1 MDASSRSRWRALHR
15 GAGALFGVV
24 LFVVLFSGTWS
35 LAFDSMQGWW
45 RPPPVAIARPTLPLD
60 ALVARAAALGVPLR
74 DARIVLPQPD
84 DPAIRFCDARQACT
98 LALDPATGEPLA
110 DSGRAALLV
119 TLHKTLFAGFPG
131 RIVVSLWGVVL
142 LMLIVAGLVV
152 HRRRWPDAA
161 RIRRGN
167 GLRVAL
173 FDLHAWIGL
182 WGSPWLVLFA
192 FTGALS
198 GLGALGTVSLAG
210 VAYPGQPQRA
220 FAELLGGPPPATAGG
235 AWQHAPDLDAL
246 LRSDAA
252 RVPDFRREAVVL
264 HRWGDANASIEIAG
278 TADGLPSTALFERH
292 LYRAADGRWLADV
305 TSRGRGFWLRA
316 FIAVQP
322 LHFAQYGWVGAIG
335 GVLRALHFVMGLAA
349 CALCAT
355 GLHLWIERRRAQR
368 DRSADVLAA
377 LAVGVCGG
385 LVLAGGVL
393 LFAGRA
399 LPDGARVDHALA
411 LLFWAVWGGAVALA
425 AGVADRAAWLRVLMR
440 AAGVSYG
447 LAGATH
453 CAIALLGAGEP
464 VYWPIDAS
472 LVLFGALLLRA
483 ARRPPSAP
491 RCRAARAR
499 AGRRRTFLTSCNWR
513 LRCAI
518 CSNIAAWSS
527 RSRCFTCHRESRSAS
542 RWTRCRRC
550 CATTARRFTRSRSC
564 RSSGCRGS

>member
-15 GAGALFGVV
+15 GAGALFGTV

-45 RPPPVAIARPTLPLD
+45 RPPPVAVARPALPLD
-60 ALVARAAALGVPLR
+60 ALVARAAAHGVALR
-74 DARIVLPQPD
+74 DVRIVLPRPD

-98 LALDPATGEPLA
+98 LALDPATGAPLPDA
-110 DSGRAALLV
+110 GRARLIV

-131 RIVVSLWGVVL
+131 RIFVSLWGIVL
-142 LMLIVAGLVV
+142 LVLVVAGVVV

-161 RIRRGN
+161 RVRRGH

-182 WGSPWLVLFA
+182 WGTPWLVLFA

-220 FAELLGGPPPATAGG
+220 FAELLGGPPPAEAGG
-235 AWQHAPDLDAL
+235 PWQHAPDLDAL
-246 LRSDAA
+246 LRRDAA
-252 RVPDFRREAVVL
+252 RRPDFRREAVAL
-264 HRWGDANASIEIAG
+264 HRWGDANATVEIAG
-278 TADGLPSTALFERH
+278 TTAGLPSTAVFERH
-292 LYRAADGRWLADV
+292 LYRAADGQWLADA

-322 LHFAQYGWVGAIG
+322 LHFAQYGWVGAAG
-335 GVLRALHFVMGLAA
+335 GVLRALHFLMGLAA
-349 CALCAT
+349 CVLCAT

-368 DRSADVLAA
+368 DRSANVLAA
-377 LAVGVCGG
+377 VAVGACGG

-399 LPDGARVDHALA
+399 LPDGVHVDHALA
-411 LLFWAVWGGAVALA
+411 MLFWAVWAGAIAVAA
-425 AGVADRAAWLRVLMR
+425 RAADRAAWLRVLMR
-440 AAGVSYG
+440 AAGAAYG

-453 CAIALLGAGEP
+453 CALALLGAGAP
-464 VYWPIDAS
+464 VYGWIDAA
-472 LVLFGALLLRA
+472 LVVFGVLLLRA
-483 ARRPPSAP
+483 ARRPRRDAMP
-491 RCRAARAR
+491 AARVP
-499 AGRRRTFLTSCNWR
+499 AGVEPF
-513 LRCAI
+513 
-518 CSNIAAWSS
+518 
-527 RSRCFTCHRESRSAS
+527 
-542 RWTRCRRC
+542 
-550 CATTARRFTRSRSC
+550 
-564 RSSGCRGS
+564 

>member
-35 LAFDSMQGWW
+35 LATDSMQGWW
-45 RPPPVAIARPTLPLD
+45 RPPPVAVARPALPLD

-84 DPAIRFCDARQACT
+84 DPAIRFCDARQGCT
-98 LALDPATGEPLA
+98 LALDPATGERLA
-110 DSGRAALLV
+110 DGGRAALLV

-131 RIVVSLWGVVL
+131 RIFVSLWGIVL
-142 LMLIVAGLVV
+142 LVLIVAGLVV
-152 HRRRWPDAA
+152 HHRRWPAAA
-161 RIRRGN
+161 RIRRGS
-167 GLRVAL
+167 GLRAAL

-220 FAELLGGPPPATAGG
+220 FAELLGGPPPTAAGG
-235 AWQHAPDLDAL
+235 AWQRAPDLEAL
-246 LRSDAA
+246 LRRDAA
-252 RVPDFRREAVVL
+252 RTPDFRREAVVL
-264 HRWGDANASIEIAG
+264 HRWGDVNARVEIAG
-278 TADGLPSTALFERH
+278 TTAGLPSTALFERH
-292 LYRAADGRWLADV
+292 LYRAVDGQWLADA

-322 LHFAQYGWVGAIG
+322 LHFAQYGWVGAMG
-335 GVLRALHFVMGLAA
+335 GVLRVLHFLMGLAA

-355 GLHLWIERRRAQR
+355 GLHLWIERRRVQH
-368 DRSADVLAA
+368 DRSANVLAA
-377 LAVGVCGG
+377 VAVGACGG

-393 LFAGRA
+393 LLAGRA
-399 LPDGARVDHALA
+399 LPAGAHVDHVLA
-411 LLFWAVWGGAVALA
+411 MLFWAVWGGAFALA
-425 AGVADRAAWLRVLMR
+425 ACVADRAAWLRTLMR
-440 AAGVSYG
+440 AAGAAYG

-464 VYWPIDAS
+464 VYWPIDAA
-472 LVLFGALLLRA
+472 LVAFGALLLRA
-483 ARRPPSAP
+483 ARRPRRDAIRP
-491 RCRAARAR
+491 ARVP
-499 AGRRRTFLTSCNWR
+499 AGAEPF
-513 LRCAI
+513 
-518 CSNIAAWSS
+518 
-527 RSRCFTCHRESRSAS
+527 
-542 RWTRCRRC
+542 
-550 CATTARRFTRSRSC
+550 
-564 RSSGCRGS
+564 

>member
-35 LAFDSMQGWW
+35 LAFDAMQGWW
-45 RPPPVAIARPTLPLD
+45 RPPPVAVARPSLPLD

-98 LALDPATGEPLA
+98 LALDPATGEPLP

-131 RIVVSLWGVVL
+131 RIFVSLWGVVL
-142 LMLIVAGLVV
+142 LVLIVAGLVV

-220 FAELLGGPPPATAGG
+220 FAELLGGPPPAAAGG

-252 RVPDFRREAVVL
+252 RVPEFRREAVVL
-264 HRWGDANASIEIAG
+264 HRWGDANASVEIAG
-278 TADGLPSTALFERH
+278 TAAGLPSTALFERH
-292 LYRAADGRWLADV
+292 LYRATDGRWLADV

-355 GLHLWIERRRAQR
+355 GLHLWIERRHAQR

-464 VYWPIDAS
+464 VYWPLDAS
-472 LVLFGALLLRA
+472 LVVFGALLLRA
-483 ARRPPSAP
+483 ARRP
-491 RCRAARAR
+491 
-499 AGRRRTFLTSCNWR
+499 RRD
-513 LRCAI
+513 
-518 CSNIAAWSS
+518 
-527 RSRCFTCHRESRSAS
+527 
-542 RWTRCRRC
+542 
-550 CATTARRFTRSRSC
+550 TARPARVPAGAEPF
-564 RSSGCRGS
+564 